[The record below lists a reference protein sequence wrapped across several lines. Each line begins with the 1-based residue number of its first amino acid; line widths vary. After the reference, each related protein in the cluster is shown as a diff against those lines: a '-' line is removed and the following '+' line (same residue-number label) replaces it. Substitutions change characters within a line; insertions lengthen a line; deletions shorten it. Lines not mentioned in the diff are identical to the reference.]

1 METSMFTRRS
11 IWVASASGLIA
22 AVAMSATF
30 DTPLPLTLSVAAVA
44 AVIGLVIP
52 FQVTNGLFSAS
63 MGSTKSRELGAIWAL
78 SFGLILLPL
87 VFYSMGFGFDGP
99 AGFELLVFLTA
110 LSAFLLGNTA
120 ASLNEAQIQR
130 TTGSI
135 TGHKIFSKSSIVGA
149 VLFSTIGGWAISAF
163 LEPALSVSL
172 LIGGCLFVTGF
183 LARLVLLDQ
192 RFGPNVEH
200 LQPVWGLAFLTVFFV
215 VFVGIGSVGLHPSTS
230 WSLGLMTLLT
240 GSASYALGTAME
252 VLRQLET

>member
-63 MGSTKSRELGAIWAL
+63 MGSTKSHELGAIWAL

-120 ASLNEAQIQR
+120 ASLNETQTKR
-130 TTGSI
+130 TTGSVA
-135 TGHKIFSKSSIVGA
+135 GHEVFLPSSIIGA
-149 VLFSTIGGWAISAF
+149 ILLSIIGSWAIGVF
-163 LEPALSVSL
+163 LEPALSVTL
-172 LIGGCLFVTGF
+172 LVGGCLFVTGL
-183 LARLVLLDQ
+183 LARLVLLDR